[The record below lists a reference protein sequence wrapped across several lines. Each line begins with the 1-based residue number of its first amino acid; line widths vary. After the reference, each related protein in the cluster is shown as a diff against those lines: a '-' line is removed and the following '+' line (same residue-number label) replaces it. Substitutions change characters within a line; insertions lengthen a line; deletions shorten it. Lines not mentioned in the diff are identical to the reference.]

1 MRILPE
7 VTNRKSKSPPCTIHK
22 KGLARVVFRR
32 VGRDE
37 DAIMRVSL
45 RRVGWCLHR
54 QESRIYVF
62 KMLLTLVLYCTV
74 RAVPKGEIGE
84 AGEGADPPD
93 PPSLIACSGR
103 AVCVCLRRPLRRREL
118 ACLPVSDGPCG
129 ELRGTRASASWS
141 CD

>member
-1 MRILPE
+1 
-7 VTNRKSKSPPCTIHK
+7 
-22 KGLARVVFRR
+22 
-32 VGRDE
+32 
-37 DAIMRVSL
+37 MRVSL

-74 RAVPKGEIGE
+74 RAVPKGEIDSGE

-93 PPSLIACSGR
+93 PPSLIACSGL
-103 AVCVCLRRPLRRREL
+103 CVCASGRAPAGREL

-129 ELRGTRASASWS
+129 ELRGTRASASWLVGWS
-141 CD
+141 CE